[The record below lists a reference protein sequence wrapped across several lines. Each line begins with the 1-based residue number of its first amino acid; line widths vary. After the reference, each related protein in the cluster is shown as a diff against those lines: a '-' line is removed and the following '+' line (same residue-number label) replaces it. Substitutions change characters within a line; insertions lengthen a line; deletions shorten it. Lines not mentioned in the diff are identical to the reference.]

1 MRVQQLGGI
10 TRRWEEP
17 TGGECRRKEEVQ
29 LFKINIKVY
38 LQSHSPR
45 SQLNPPPHTRT
56 KPYTKRTDGGMIGGV
71 QRTKGSK
78 IPGSQRLRYLKLK
91 FKYEADSK
99 EGPIRYCDNQVII
112 TNNVLIIHISLQISQ
127 KSRESCK

>member
-45 SQLNPPPHTRT
+45 SQLNPPPSHQNQTIHKENRWRNDRRSPKDQGFQDPRVPKT
-56 KPYTKRTDGGMIGGV
+56 KISET
-71 QRTKGSK
+71 Q
-78 IPGSQRLRYLKLK
+78 

-112 TNNVLIIHISLQISQ
+112 TNNILIIHISLQISQ